1 MFTIP
6 VLIFMPRIQI
16 KGANFMKN
24 ITIFKEFIESNPT
37 TRILEFLMEGKDF
50 DYSLTDIAN
59 NSGVSWRTVHRIFP
73 RFIKNNIVTKTRMI
87 GRAQLYKINDK
98 NESVKKL
105 IELFNKLMINE
116 LESMENKQL
125 IKV

>member
-1 MFTIP
+1 MT
-6 VLIFMPRIQI
+6 
-16 KGANFMKN
+16 KGKIYILKIIMKLMEN
-24 ITIFKEFIESNPT
+24 ITIFREFIGDNPT

>member
-1 MFTIP
+1 MT
-6 VLIFMPRIQI
+6 
-16 KGANFMKN
+16 KGKIYILKIIMKLMEN
-24 ITIFKEFIESNPT
+24 ITIFREFIGDNPT

-116 LESMENKQL
+116 LESMKNKQL

>member
-1 MFTIP
+1 MTKGKIYI
-6 VLIFMPRIQI
+6 LKIII
-16 KGANFMKN
+16 KFMKN
-24 ITIFKEFIESNPT
+24 ITIFREFIGDNPT
-37 TRILEFLMEGKDF
+37 TRILEFLIEGKDF

-73 RFIKNNIVTKTRMI
+73 KFIKNNMVTKTRLI
-87 GRAQLYKINDK
+87 GRAQLYKINYK
-98 NESVKKL
+98 NESIKKL

-116 LESMENKQL
+116 LEAIENKQL

>member
-1 MFTIP
+1 MT
-6 VLIFMPRIQI
+6 
-16 KGANFMKN
+16 KGKIYILKIIMKLMEN
-24 ITIFKEFIESNPT
+24 ITIFREFIGDNPT

-73 RFIKNNIVTKTRMI
+73 RFIKNNIAIKTRMI

>member
-1 MFTIP
+1 MT
-6 VLIFMPRIQI
+6 
-16 KGANFMKN
+16 KGKIYILKIIMKLMEN
-24 ITIFKEFIESNPT
+24 ITIFREFIGDNPT

-73 RFIKNNIVTKTRMI
+73 KFIKNNIVVKTRMI

-116 LESMENKQL
+116 LESMKNKQL

>member
-1 MFTIP
+1 MEE
-6 VLIFMPRIQI
+6 
-16 KGANFMKN
+16 
-24 ITIFKEFIESNPT
+24 ITIFREFIGDNPT
-37 TRILEFLMEGKDF
+37 TRILEFLIEGKDF

-73 RFIKNNIVTKTRMI
+73 RFIKNNMVIKTRSI

-98 NESVKKL
+98 NESVNKL
-105 IELFNKLMINE
+105 IELFNRLLIE
-116 LESMENKQL
+116 DLRTIENKQL

>member
-1 MFTIP
+1 MT
-6 VLIFMPRIQI
+6 
-16 KGANFMKN
+16 KGKIYILKIIMKLMEN
-24 ITIFKEFIESNPT
+24 ITIFREFIGDNPT

-73 RFIKNNIVTKTRMI
+73 KFIKNNIAIKTRMI

-125 IKV
+125 IKI

>member
-1 MFTIP
+1 MT
-6 VLIFMPRIQI
+6 
-16 KGANFMKN
+16 KGKIYILKIIMKLMEN
-24 ITIFKEFIESNPT
+24 ITIFREFIGDNPT
-37 TRILEFLMEGKDF
+37 TRILEFLIEGKDF

-73 RFIKNNIVTKTRMI
+73 KFIKNNIAIKTRMI

>member
-1 MFTIP
+1 MT
-6 VLIFMPRIQI
+6 
-16 KGANFMKN
+16 KGKIYILKIIMKLMEN
-24 ITIFKEFIESNPT
+24 ITIFREFIGDNPT

-73 RFIKNNIVTKTRMI
+73 KFIKNNIAIKTRMI

-116 LESMENKQL
+116 LESMKNKQL

>member
-1 MFTIP
+1 MT
-6 VLIFMPRIQI
+6 
-16 KGANFMKN
+16 KGKIYILKIIMKLMEN
-24 ITIFKEFIESNPT
+24 ITIFREFIGDNPT

-73 RFIKNNIVTKTRMI
+73 KFIKNNIAIKTRMI

-116 LESMENKQL
+116 LESIENKQL